1 MHLPRICTAG
11 VAIRKERLG
20 AGGTVGFDH
29 ELDGAT
35 IGNLVGQTDA
45 ITDLEH
51 GVFAVEQI
59 SDAGHANGIAHRTFD
74 CGNLGGRTAGG
85 KLEPLNAGPA
95 WDVIGKNDGI
105 DLSGFGDTITHTNL
119 VTTYRIFESEIPIWC
134 QVHLRIDIVEGG

>member
-20 AGGTVGFDH
+20 ASGTVGFDH

-51 GVFAVEQI
+51 SVFAVEQI
-59 SDAGHANGIAHRTFD
+59 SDAGHTDCIAHRTFD
-74 CGNLGGRTAGG
+74 CCNFGRRTAGG
-85 KLEPLNAGPA
+85 KLEALNAGPA
-95 WDVIGKNDGI
+95 RDVIGEDDGI
-105 DLSGFGDTITHTNL
+105 DLGGFGDTITHTIF
-119 VTTYRIFESEIPIWC
+119 VTTYRIFEIEVPIWC
-134 QVHLRIDIVEGG
+134 QVHLGLDIVEGG